1 MKRSTILRTGA
12 LGALCAVA
20 GGAAGIAGTSASSSR
35 TLSAP
40 TFPHRHGFLF
50 FGAGPRADAAGP
62 PVHSDTVVPNKSG
75 GFDTITMDRGSF
87 SSLSGDQLTITEG
100 TKTATYKTV
109 TLTIAPGAT
118 IRRNGAQAQLA
129 DLKAGAEVTVLH
141 SPKATVVMARDA
153 EHQLAFKPGLQRHGD
168 GPPGDGL
175 PGDGHGAPVPPGAP
189 QAPQEG
195 SSGGA

>member
-1 MKRSTILRTGA
+1 MKRSTILRTSA
-12 LGALCAVA
+12 VGALCAVA

-50 FGAGPRADAAGP
+50 FGAGRLADAAGP

-100 TKTATYKTV
+100 TKTATYKTAA
-109 TLTIAPGAT
+109 LTIAPSAT
-118 IRRNGAQAQLA
+118 IRRNDEQAKLA
-129 DLKAGAEVTVLH
+129 DLKAGDEVTVLQ
-141 SPKATVVMARDA
+141 SPKATAVIARDA
-153 EHQLAFKPGLQRHGD
+153 QHQLAFKPGL
-168 GPPGDGL
+168 PGHDDGL
-175 PGDGHGAPVPPGAP
+175 PGDGHGRLAPPTPP

-195 SSGGA
+195 SSTGA